1 MAGLLVD
8 SCNNVRFQGYDEFE
22 VPTARLSPP
31 TGGDQ
36 AASVV
41 ITGDSSEI
49 VLQNCDIAAGAGTLA
64 EGPFTTKLALE
75 LVRKT
80 ADKERWIPRRT

>member
-1 MAGLLVD
+1 MEGLLID
-8 SCNNVRFQGYDEFE
+8 TCNNVRFQGYDEFE

-31 TGGDQ
+31 AGGDQ

-49 VLQNCDIAAGAGTLA
+49 VLQNCEVTAGPGACCKNLFRNRLFLLLGGY
-64 EGPFTTKLALE
+64 EYMNM
-75 LVRKT
+75 VRV
-80 ADKERWIPRRT
+80 

>member
-1 MAGLLVD
+1 MD
-8 SCNNVRFQGYDEFE
+8 TCNNVRWEGYGGFE
-22 VPTARLSPP
+22 LPDAMLMPP

-49 VLQNCDIAAGAGTLA
+49 VLQNCEVTGGGSGA
-64 EGPFTTKLALE
+64 
-75 LVRKT
+75 
-80 ADKERWIPRRT
+80 